1 MLVTCICR
9 LVERHWLGK
18 IYGASFLV
26 RFQVEQGPAGWI
38 GLIFF
43 AGRRLWSHANATVHL
58 LHPAK
63 EKGEMDGDW
72 RESTHDRSALPIG
85 KRPPRTNSE
94 NGKLSVSET
103 FCDTWTQFFWGHRKP
118 PHCNITASVSLDR
131 RRRAS

>member
-26 RFQVEQGPAGWI
+26 RFQVEQGPAVWI

-43 AGRRLWSHANATVHL
+43 ADRRLWSHANATVHL

-63 EKGEMDGDW
+63 EKGKMDGE
-72 RESTHDRSALPIG
+72 RAHMIAAPFQLERG
-85 KRPPRTNSE
+85 RRGRTARTE
-94 NGKLSVSET
+94 N
-103 FCDTWTQFFWGHRKP
+103 
-118 PHCNITASVSLDR
+118 
-131 RRRAS
+131 